1 MSYDTELSHRK
12 YHRLFDLA
20 SLWRLDVFELLR
32 IALERG
38 VGIAIYEIRGTD
50 QHLADAT
57 EGDESPSWAVF
68 VTPDVLKTIASVGK
82 AHVGGGVRFN
92 QPETTTP
99 VFFPERQLTA
109 EDLIVLPDA
118 YAELAKIVDGDQTGA
133 VQPVPEMT
141 LASRN
146 TLLKQIAA
154 LAILLSKQQ
163 ERFIHGDR
171 PNGSGIATAI
181 EKAIAT
187 WPAETCGKLEQGFFS
202 TSKINESIREGLKLI
217 GFKETD
223 GGK

>member
-1 MSYDTELSHRK
+1 MSYDTELSLRK
-12 YHRLFDLA
+12 YHRLSDLA

-92 QPETTTP
+92 HPETTTP

-118 YAELAKIVDGDQTGA
+118 YAELAKIVDGDKNGA
-133 VQPVPEMT
+133 DQHEPEMT
-141 LASRN
+141 PASRS

-154 LAILLSKQQ
+154 LAILLSK
-163 ERFIHGDR
+163 EH
-171 PNGSGIATAI
+171 
-181 EKAIAT
+181 
-187 WPAETCGKLEQGFFS
+187 QGFSYGGDVPPELSS
-202 TSKINESIREGLKLI
+202 T
-217 GFKETD
+217 
-223 GGK
+223 